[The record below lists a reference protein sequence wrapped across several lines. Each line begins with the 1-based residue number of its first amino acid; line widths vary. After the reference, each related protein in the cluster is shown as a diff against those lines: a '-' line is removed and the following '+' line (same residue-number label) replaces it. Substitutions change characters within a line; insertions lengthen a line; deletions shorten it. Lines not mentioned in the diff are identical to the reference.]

1 MSSVRKR
8 TLPSGET
15 RWLVDYLD
23 QSGKRRAK
31 QFQTKKEAVGF
42 ETRARSEVAQGTHT
56 PDSCTTTVADAA
68 RLWLER
74 CENDGLERG
83 TVKSYR
89 AHVDIHIVPRIG
101 TDRLSRLTVP
111 GIERF
116 KDSLLADISRPLT
129 RKVLVSLSSIIT
141 EAQRRGLVAQNVARG
156 IKVKVQAR
164 GADRPEMPTKAE
176 LNAMIDG
183 AEDRWR
189 RRSVAPVYHR
199 RRVLR
204 SSRIRTPRTAMA
216 RHRSQE
222 PVPAGHGQG

>member
-1 MSSVRKR
+1 M
-8 TLPSGET
+8 
-15 RWLVDYLD
+15 VDYLD
-23 QSGKRRAK
+23 QAGKRRAK
-31 QFQTKKEAVGF
+31 QFQTKKEAIGF

-101 TDRLSRLTVP
+101 TERLSRLTVP
-111 GIERF
+111 GVERF

-129 RKVLVSLSSIIT
+129 RKVMVSLSSILT

-156 IKVKVQAR
+156 IKVKVQSR
-164 GADRPEMPTKAE
+164 GGQRPEMPSKAE
-176 LNAMIDG
+176 LNAMLDG
-183 AEDRWR
+183 AEGRWR
-189 RRSVAPVYHR
+189 PLIIVAVFCGLRGSELRGLDRKSVV
-199 RRVLR
+199 
-204 SSRIRTPRTAMA
+204 
-216 RHRSQE
+216 
-222 PVPAGHGQG
+222 